1 MQNQQTFG
9 AATVARWNP
18 YLNTRPE
25 THLEFTVWY
34 VSADGRMRWATGMT
48 EWDDYQDAA
57 ALRDKVLSL
66 QTSFVKQHWSRI
78 EVHIPNRD
86 HYGNLRAG
94 FIKDTGMLLVT
105 REVLH

>member
-1 MQNQQTFG
+1 MQTQKTFG
-9 AATVARWNP
+9 AATVARFNP

-34 VSADGRMRWATGMT
+34 VSADGRMRWANGIS

-57 ALRDKVLSL
+57 ALHDKVLSL
-66 QTSFVKQHWSRI
+66 QTAFVQQQWLRI
-78 EVHIPNRD
+78 EVNIPNRD
-86 HYGNLRAG
+86 QYGHLRAG

>member
-9 AATVARWNP
+9 VATVARWNP
-18 YLNTRPE
+18 YLNTWPE

-48 EWDDYQDAA
+48 DWDDYQDAA

-66 QTSFVKQHWSRI
+66 QTSFVQQQWSRI

-105 REVLH
+105 RELLH

>member
-1 MQNQQTFG
+1 MQTQQKFD

-34 VSADGRMRWATGMT
+34 VSADGRLRWATGMT
-48 EWDDYQDAA
+48 HWDDYQDAA
-57 ALRDKVLSL
+57 LLQEKVLSL
-66 QTSFVKQHWSRI
+66 QTKFVQQQWSRI

-86 HYGNLRAG
+86 QYGHLRPG
-94 FIKDTGMLLVT
+94 FIKDTGLLLAT
-105 REVLH
+105 RAVLH